1 MHPLP
6 ADAER
11 VAPGESAAQAARRC
25 CELREHLVGQGSRR
39 GHASTKQARAL
50 ASLATGFSTK
60 FPWPGLR
67 PERGVDS
74 PLAWPWLALPAAPGG
89 PARVCRLLRTP
100 AREQPGSAVHCAGD
114 RWCMPPASRV
124 RAGRAR
130 LPTALLQGAGAPE
143 ARLPP
148 PV

>member
-39 GHASTKQARAL
+39 RHARGHAHTKQARAL

-74 PLAWPWLALPAAPGG
+74 PLAWPWLAL
-89 PARVCRLLRTP
+89 
-100 AREQPGSAVHCAGD
+100 
-114 RWCMPPASRV
+114 
-124 RAGRAR
+124 
-130 LPTALLQGAGAPE
+130 LPGAGEPG